1 VTQLSSNVLTAGTWT
16 VRGNPT
22 VQSQINFT
30 AAGSISGIGGAASV
44 TLAGA
49 NASFSNL
56 SGLQT
61 IAQGG
66 SLALQQGQS
75 LTVTGA
81 LTNSGNLTLGAGC
94 RLTLGGSFTQLSTGT
109 LNVQL
114 GGTATAP
121 TFGRLVSGTGT
132 VALGGTLNVTST
144 VVPAVGSSFTVV
156 NNGGGAAVSGTF
168 AGLPEGATFTVTAGT
183 TVMTFQIT
191 YAGAGGNGGRNVL
204 ITRIA

>member
-1 VTQLSSNVLTAGTWT
+1 
-16 VRGNPT
+16 
-22 VQSQINFT
+22 VQSQLNFT
-30 AAGSISGIGGAASV
+30 TAGLIRAIGGAAGV
-44 TLAGA
+44 TLSGA

-61 IAQGG
+61 IAAGG
-66 SLALQQGQS
+66 SLTLQQGQS
-75 LTVTGA
+75 LSVAGG
-81 LTNSGNLTLGAGC
+81 LTNSGTLTLGAGC
-94 RLTLGGSFTQLSTGT
+94 RLTLAGGFTQLSTGT

-114 GGTATAP
+114 GGTGTAP
-121 TFGRLVSGTGT
+121 TFGHLVTGTGT

-144 VVPAVGSSFTVV
+144 AVPAVGSSFKVV
-156 NNGGGAAVSGTF
+156 DNGGGAAVSGIFT
-168 AGLPEGATFTVTAGT
+168 GLPEGATFTVTAGT